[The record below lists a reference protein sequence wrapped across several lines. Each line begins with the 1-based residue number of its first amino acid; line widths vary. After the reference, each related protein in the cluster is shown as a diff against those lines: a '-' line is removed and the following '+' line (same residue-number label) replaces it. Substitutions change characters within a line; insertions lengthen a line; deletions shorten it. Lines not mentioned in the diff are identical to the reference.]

1 MLHTI
6 KNPPEHFNALFLSD
20 SEYLITSI
28 PCLSVNPS
36 SRKLEKTT
44 LHLSTRTISIE
55 PLDPTSPLLQIKL
68 NESPLIR
75 SYTIEDISS
84 HSSKYIP
91 DITPKDQQPLSSPTN
106 PSQQP
111 TNPSKHGYLSKNAII
126 RKFSL
131 IQTNNTKYINSIN
144 TSQPSINNDN
154 TNTPDNNNAQSP
166 KANIVKPNNTL
177 LFPYTNFYDAMTR
190 ILNDTYYRSS
200 TTTNQKNT
208 TNKDIITRVGSIP
221 IYQTSTNISNTKHH
235 LNDLVHYLNET
246 NINTYAFFELIKH
259 IKHTYIVNSDTSMKY
274 EFILLTATKY
284 TTIPRHT
291 IAMYDFNIVP
301 KTFFFIIEGTSQQ
314 IYEFNEDKRYI
325 LENIHK
331 NIFDDTKDINYII
344 YKKVSETYDTYVV
357 GKFINDDEEIIMKK
371 KAIRII
377 PECIQ
382 HGVVVISKNHMNYYL
397 TYVPVINNFKRKCMK
412 IQLSKIEAVIPYRYI
427 YKMKAIHIKLYQS
440 QRSKL
445 FSFQTEDDY
454 KDIEQLIITHSPN
467 IDKNYTN
474 VHLHTDLWA
483 KGLITNYDYLIYLN
497 TLASR
502 SFNDLSQYPIF
513 PWIITNYDDNDDF
526 DICEEKN
533 YRDLSKPI
541 GALNRDKLAKFT
553 EKYLNDKTNYST
565 NEPPYLYPIHYSS
578 PLIVMFYLNRKL
590 PRFQLQLQNGIFEC
604 RMLESIHAFWDYLY
618 SDGNDVME
626 LIPEFYSGDGDFL
639 LNIYNL
645 SYGRP
650 RHSSIKRTMSDVQL
664 PQWAKTPRD
673 FIRINR
679 NALESDYVSNTLNN
693 WIDLI
698 FGYKQR
704 GEMAEMHENLYRPST
719 YEDYN
724 YDTFS
729 DSKKHAEIVNICM
742 NGQTPRQLFLCPHPK
757 KKSVDVLNY
766 ELQLNPQEVIVTLQK
781 YKKENEALENN
792 YKKMLQTKYE
802 ENEMIINAHKEE
814 EKKKIEKIET
824 LKQLIQE
831 KECYYKGVIDKMI
844 EQNLQLKLQFE
855 MYDKNKDIVINEY
868 INSVECKYKDDIKNK
883 YSSTE
888 KIFNYIKELE
898 SKINGYKIKEK
909 DYKEKIEQQTKEI
922 EKAEK
927 VNTQLKQTLEKLDKK
942 ITMANTIMNGSSIKC
957 KGNKNE
963 IQQDNKD
970 DNGNNG
976 NNNAHTTTY
985 RKITISK
992 HNNKHK

>member
-28 PCLSVNPS
+28 PCLYLNPS

-55 PLDPTSPLLQIKL
+55 PLDPTAPLLQIKL

-75 SYTIEDISS
+75 SYTIEDIST

-91 DITPKDQQPLSSPTN
+91 DITIKDQPTSSPTN
-106 PSQQP
+106 PSQLQSLQP
-111 TNPSKHGYLSKNAII
+111 TNPSKQGYLSKNTII

-131 IQTNNTKYINSIN
+131 IQSNNTKYINSIN

-154 TNTPDNNNAQSP
+154 NNTPDNAQIPTSP
-166 KANIVKPNNTL
+166 KANVVKPNAL
-177 LFPYTNFYDAMTR
+177 LFPYTNFHDAMTR
-190 ILNDTYYRSS
+190 ILNETYYRSS
-200 TTTNQKNT
+200 TTTNQKNN
-208 TNKDIITRVGSIP
+208 NKDLITRVGSIP

-235 LNDLVHYLNET
+235 LNELVHYFNEN
-246 NINTYAFFELIKH
+246 NINAFAFFELIKH
-259 IKHTYIVNSDTSMKY
+259 IKHTYIVNDSSMKY
-274 EFILLTATKY
+274 EFILLTAQKY

-291 IAMYDFNIVP
+291 ISMYDFNIVP
-301 KTFFFIIEGTSQQ
+301 KTFFLIIEGSAQQ
-314 IYEFNEDKRYI
+314 IHEFNEDKKYI

-344 YKKVSETYDTYVV
+344 YKKVNETYDSYTV
-357 GKFINDDEEIIMKK
+357 GKFINEDEEIIMKK

-382 HGVVVISKNHMNYYL
+382 HGVVLISKNHMNYYL
-397 TYVPVINNFKRKCMK
+397 TYIPVINNFKRKCMK
-412 IQLSKIEAVIPYRYI
+412 MQLSKVEAVIPYRYI

-440 QRSKL
+440 QRSKI

-513 PWIITNYDDNDDF
+513 PWIITNYEDSDDF

-604 RMLESIHAFWDYLY
+604 RMLESIHDFWDYLY

-626 LIPEFYSGDGDFL
+626 LIPEFYNGDGDFL

-650 RHSSIKRTMSDVQL
+650 RHSNIKRTMSDVQL

-704 GEMAEMHENLYRPST
+704 GEMAEMHENLYRPNT
-719 YEDYN
+719 YEDYK
-724 YDTFS
+724 YEMFS
-729 DSKKHAEIVNICM
+729 DGKKHAEVVNICM

-824 LKQLIQE
+824 LKALIHE
-831 KECYYKGVIDKMI
+831 KESYYKGVIDKMI
-844 EQNLQLKLQFE
+844 EQNTQLKTQFE
-855 MYDKNKDIVINEY
+855 VYDKNKDEFINEY
-868 INSVECKYKDDIKNK
+868 ISSVECKYKDDIKNK

-909 DYKEKIEQQTKEI
+909 DYKDKIEQQTKEI

-927 VNTQLKQTLEKLDKK
+927 INTQLKQTLAKLDKK
-942 ITMANTIMNGSSIKC
+942 ISMANTIMNSKHTKHKHES
-957 KGNKNE
+957 
-963 IQQDNKD
+963 QQDNT
-970 DNGNNG
+970 NNNG
-976 NNNAHTTTY
+976 DNANTQTTTY
-985 RKITISK
+985 RKITIAK
-992 HNNKHK
+992 HNKHK